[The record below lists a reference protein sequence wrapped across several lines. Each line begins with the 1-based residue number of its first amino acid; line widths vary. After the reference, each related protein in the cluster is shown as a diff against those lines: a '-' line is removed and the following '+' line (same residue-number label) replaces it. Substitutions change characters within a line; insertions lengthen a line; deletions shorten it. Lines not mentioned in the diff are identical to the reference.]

1 VKSKPAELVYDLNLR
16 QPDIEAINAPQNR
29 PSHKNMKALVIT
41 VKYESAASTLA
52 FFTSLQR
59 NRAFSE
65 IGVIIVDNS
74 RAEEHLPGVCQAI
87 AQFAN
92 VD

>member
-1 VKSKPAELVYDLNLR
+1 MN
-16 QPDIEAINAPQNR
+16 
-29 PSHKNMKALVIT
+29 ALVIT
-41 VKYESAASTLA
+41 VNYESAASTLA
-52 FFTSLQR
+52 FFFASLQR
-59 NRAFSE
+59 NRTFSE